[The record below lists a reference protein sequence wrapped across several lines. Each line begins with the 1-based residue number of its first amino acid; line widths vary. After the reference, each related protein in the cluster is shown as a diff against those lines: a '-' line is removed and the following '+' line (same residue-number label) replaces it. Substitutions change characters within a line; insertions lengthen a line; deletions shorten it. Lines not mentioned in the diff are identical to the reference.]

1 MRQDIIGE
9 CAGTEIVQRNSTSN
23 FAIGVALLCIAIHGQ
38 ITACHYFQQRPDRA
52 VSDTGFQADMVDIL
66 AAPQQTKADTSLRT
80 LAAISVAHWVSHF
93 HLFVL
98 PMLFPFLK
106 QQLGV
111 GYIELGFALT
121 VFGVVSGLTQAPIG
135 YLADHIGA
143 RKVLLIGLTVGGL
156 ALIMLGLHLIC
167 VSLVVSAALLGLAN
181 SVYHPCDY
189 AILSTHMDEARMGR
203 AFSIHTFAGFLGGAV
218 APAIM
223 AALVAWAGGLGALI
237 VAGAVG
243 PVVALG
249 LMVAGIPDASS
260 ADRKEDVA
268 DAPKQGIITP
278 AIIMLT
284 FFFMLLGLSNAGISN
299 FGVVA
304 LMSGYGVTFSAAN
317 IALSAF
323 LGASAAGVLA
333 GGYLAD
339 RTKRHGQVAAA
350 CFAINAVITLV
361 IATTSL
367 PSAVLTAA
375 MGIAGF
381 LGGVIAPS
389 RDMLVRN
396 AAPPGAAGR
405 AFGIVSTGFNFS
417 GILSPLLF
425 GWIMDQSMPHWVF
438 GASVAFM
445 VLTVLLALVTDRKQ
459 QGPSEGPVKGLMHS

>member
-1 MRQDIIGE
+1 
-9 CAGTEIVQRNSTSN
+9 
-23 FAIGVALLCIAIHGQ
+23 
-38 ITACHYFQQRPDRA
+38 
-52 VSDTGFQADMVDIL
+52 MVDIL
-66 AAPQQTKADTSLRT
+66 AAPQQAKADASLRT

-106 QQLGV
+106 EQLGV

-156 ALIMLGLHLIC
+156 ALIMLGLHLSYA
-167 VSLVVSAALLGLAN
+167 SLIVCAALLGLAN

-203 AFSIHTFAGFLGGAV
+203 AFSVHTFAGFLGGAV

-223 AALVAWAGGLGALI
+223 AALVAVVGGLGALI

-243 PVVALG
+243 PVAAL
-249 LMVAGIPDASS
+249 LLIAVRIPNASS
-260 ADRKEDVA
+260 ADRKTDG
-268 DAPKQGIITP
+268 APAPQQSIVTP
-278 AIIMLT
+278 AIIVLT
-284 FFFMLLGLSNAGISN
+284 IFFMLLGLSNAGISN

-317 IALSAF
+317 IALTAF
-323 LGASAAGVLA
+323 LGASAVGVLA

-339 RTKRHGQVAAA
+339 RTQRHGNVAAA
-350 CFAINAVITLV
+350 CFAINAVIISV
-361 IATTSL
+361 IATINL

-375 MGIAGF
+375 MGLAGF

-396 AAPPGAAGR
+396 AAPAGAAGR
-405 AFGIVSTGFNFS
+405 AFGIVSSGFNFS

-425 GWIMDQSMPHWVF
+425 GWIMDQSLPHWVF

-445 VLTVLLALVTDRKQ
+445 VLTVLLALVTDRR
-459 QGPSEGPVKGLMHS
+459 PTEPARA

>member
-1 MRQDIIGE
+1 
-9 CAGTEIVQRNSTSN
+9 
-23 FAIGVALLCIAIHGQ
+23 
-38 ITACHYFQQRPDRA
+38 
-52 VSDTGFQADMVDIL
+52 MVDIL
-66 AAPQQTKADTSLRT
+66 AAPQQAKTDAAKADTALRT
-80 LAAISVAHWVSHF
+80 LAAISIAHWVSHF

-106 QQLGV
+106 EQLGV

-156 ALIMLGLHLIC
+156 ALIMLGLHLSY
-167 VSLVVSAALLGLAN
+167 VSLIVCAALLGLAN

-223 AALVAWAGGLGALI
+223 AALVAAIGGLGALI
-237 VAGAVG
+237 IAGAVG
-243 PVVALG
+243 PLVAL
-249 LMVAGIPDASS
+249 LLVAVRIPDASS
-260 ADRKEDVA
+260 ADRKTDG
-268 DAPKQGIITP
+268 APAPQQSILTP
-278 AIIMLT
+278 AIIVLT
-284 FFFMLLGLSNAGISN
+284 IFFMLLGLSNAGISN

-323 LGASAAGVLA
+323 LGASATGVLT
-333 GGYLAD
+333 GGYPAY
-339 RTKRHGQVAAA
+339 RTTRQVNVAAA
-350 CFAINAVITLV
+350 CFGINALIITV
-361 IATTSL
+361 IATINL
-367 PSAVLTAA
+367 PSVVLTVA
-375 MGIAGF
+375 MGLAGF

-396 AAPPGAAGR
+396 AAPAGAAGR

-425 GWIMDQSMPHWVF
+425 GWIMDQHLPHWVF

-445 VLTVLLALVTDRKQ
+445 VLTVLLALVTDRK
-459 QGPSEGPVKGLMHS
+459 PAEPAKA